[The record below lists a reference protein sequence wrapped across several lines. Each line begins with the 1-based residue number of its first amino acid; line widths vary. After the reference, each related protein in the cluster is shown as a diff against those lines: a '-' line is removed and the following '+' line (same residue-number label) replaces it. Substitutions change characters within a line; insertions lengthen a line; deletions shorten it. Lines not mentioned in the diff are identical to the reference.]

1 MQAANADR
9 KVRRARY
16 AAGIQLPRVADGR
29 SQYARRF
36 RKLVESFAHEL
47 GGDLTAADEALI
59 RQTANLILT
68 GEQLQVASVN
78 GADVDVDELIR
89 INSETRRNLAELRGK
104 AAKAKPAGPALH
116 DYLADKYGAQPDEA
130 PEGADA

>member
-36 RKLVESFAHEL
+36 RKLVESFVAEL
-47 GGDLTAADEALI
+47 GDPSAEDAALI
-59 RQTANLILT
+59 RQTAHLVLT
-68 GEQLQVASVN
+68 GELLQAAAIN
-78 GADVDVDELIR
+78 GEPIDVDAVVR
-89 INSETRRNLAELRGK
+89 INSETRRNLGMLKAK
-104 AAKAKPAGPALH
+104 AAKAKPPAPTIH
-116 DYLADKYGAQPDEA
+116 DLVAELEADEA
-130 PEGADA
+130 AEEAAS